1 MLALSFVV
9 IGMGL
14 TIPWYQFSRATG
26 NVIAQD
32 PNDRVQMITTPV
44 KGIVEEWLVRDGEK
58 VKKGQPIVR
67 VVDNDPNYLERL
79 EMNRDALA
87 NKYKAALMASETAE
101 LNLKDRIS

>member
-1 MLALSFVV
+1 MSVSSIYNPTDIKWQMGRVLALSFV

-79 EMNRDALA
+79 EMNPEMR
-87 NKYKAALMASETAE
+87 
-101 LNLKDRIS
+101 